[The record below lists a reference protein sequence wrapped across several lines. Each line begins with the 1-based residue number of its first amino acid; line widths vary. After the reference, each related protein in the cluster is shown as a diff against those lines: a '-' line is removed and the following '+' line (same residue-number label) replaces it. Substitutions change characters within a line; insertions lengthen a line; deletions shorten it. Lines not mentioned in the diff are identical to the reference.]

1 MIRIMDINKES
12 DKNKIKPP
20 SLSNEVKDVKKEEE
34 KVKENNEQK
43 QITCTLISGEVNY
56 II

>member
-1 MIRIMDINKES
+1 MDINKES
-12 DKNKIKPP
+12 DKNKIKQL
-20 SLSNEVKDVKKEEE
+20 SLSNEVKDIKKEEE

-43 QITCTLISGEVNY
+43 QINCTLISGEVNY

>member
-1 MIRIMDINKES
+1 MDINKES

>member
-1 MIRIMDINKES
+1 MDINKES
-12 DKNKIKPP
+12 DKNKIKPL

-43 QITCTLISGEVNY
+43 QITCTLISGKVN
-56 II
+56 